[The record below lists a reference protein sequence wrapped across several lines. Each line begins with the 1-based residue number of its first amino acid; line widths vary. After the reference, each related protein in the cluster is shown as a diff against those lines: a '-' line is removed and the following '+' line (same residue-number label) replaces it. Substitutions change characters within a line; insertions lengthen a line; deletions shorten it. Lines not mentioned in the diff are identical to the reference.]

1 MLLDDVIMSPVV
13 ETYTWERM
21 SDFSAE
27 ADAPCPRAGHAAAI
41 GTRIYIW
48 SGRDGY
54 KKVWNS
60 QVL

>member
-1 MLLDDVIMSPVV
+1 MSPVA
-13 ETYTWERM
+13 ETYQN
-21 SDFSAE
+21 FSVE
-27 ADAPCPRAGHAAAI
+27 ADAPCPRAGYAAAI
-41 GTRIYIW
+41 VGRRMYIW